1 MRRGRGG
8 GTVDEHEFADAEGH
22 VVTISNR
29 EQVSID
35 GVIHVDSFDDQEI
48 VLDTDLGTLSLKGE
62 DLHIKQLNL
71 DNGYLEVEGVVNSV
85 TYSLRSQGRG
95 AKTKG
100 LLERILR

>member
-1 MRRGRGG
+1 
-8 GTVDEHEFADAEGH
+8 VDDNEFAGAEGH
-22 VVTISNR
+22 VVTITNR

-48 VLDTDLGTLSLKGE
+48 IVDTDLGTLNLKGE

-71 DNGYLEVEGVVNSV
+71 DDGYLEIEGVVNSV
-85 TYSLRSQGRG
+85 SYSLRPKGRG
-95 AKTKG
+95 AKAKS

>member
-1 MRRGRGG
+1 M
-8 GTVDEHEFADAEGH
+8 EENEFSGPEGH
-22 VVTISNR
+22 VVTITNR
-29 EQVSID
+29 EQVTIG

-48 VLDTDLGTLSLKGE
+48 VVDTDLGTLNLKGE

-71 DNGYLEVEGVVNSV
+71 DEGHLEIEGVVNAA
-85 TYSLRSQGRG
+85 TYSLRPKGKG